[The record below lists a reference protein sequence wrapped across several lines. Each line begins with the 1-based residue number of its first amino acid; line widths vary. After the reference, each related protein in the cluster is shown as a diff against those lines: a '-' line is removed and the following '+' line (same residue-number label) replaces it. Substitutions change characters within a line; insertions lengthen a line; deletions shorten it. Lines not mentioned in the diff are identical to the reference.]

1 MDSHSAEYLLQVR
14 ELQLNS
20 LFELIKSINENASED
35 DLYKIY
41 KFIIHSIH
49 KIDRLALFVKEDDWI
64 YKVGYG
70 NKAQLADLGLPP
82 QVLAFRETHQITSQD
97 ELGHCAEFDTLIPI
111 KHKGQVLAYVL
122 IGQPERIDAHDLDFV
137 ATLSNII
144 IVAIENKKLVRK
156 QVLQEI
162 MDQQLSI
169 AKDVQTLLFPKRLPY
184 DDRLRVVASY
194 LPHHSVGGDYYDFLE
209 INRDRFLLCVAD
221 VSGKGVPAA
230 ILMSN
235 FQAALRIL
243 VRQHSSLQQIVEE
256 LNDLIM
262 VNSQG
267 ENYITAFFAEY
278 DFRYRTMTYINAG
291 HNPPF
296 MLTPDGQIRS
306 LSEGTTILGGFA
318 QLPFLQIQTIN
329 NLGSFL
335 FFGFTDGFIE
345 TYNDAGEALGVDQ
358 LMEFVIQNQHLDQK
372 ILHERLIRHLIQFKG
387 KQAYVDDITLLS
399 CRVTNKG
406 VR

>member
-162 MDQQLSI
+162 MDQQL
-169 AKDVQTLLFPKRLPY
+169 L
-184 DDRLRVVASY
+184 
-194 LPHHSVGGDYYDFLE
+194 
-209 INRDRFLLCVAD
+209 
-221 VSGKGVPAA
+221 
-230 ILMSN
+230 
-235 FQAALRIL
+235 IL
-243 VRQHSSLQQIVEE
+243 VVIS
-256 LNDLIM
+256 
-262 VNSQG
+262 
-267 ENYITAFFAEY
+267 
-278 DFRYRTMTYINAG
+278 
-291 HNPPF
+291 
-296 MLTPDGQIRS
+296 
-306 LSEGTTILGGFA
+306 A
-318 QLPFLQIQTIN
+318 QKEKWNWVYVI
-329 NLGSFL
+329 
-335 FFGFTDGFIE
+335 
-345 TYNDAGEALGVDQ
+345 
-358 LMEFVIQNQHLDQK
+358 FV
-372 ILHERLIRHLIQFKG
+372 
-387 KQAYVDDITLLS
+387 
-399 CRVTNKG
+399 
-406 VR
+406 